1 MRTGGIP
8 ALSPLTTAFADS
20 VADDTTTNQNQNQKA
35 YA

>member
-8 ALSPLTTAFADS
+8 ALNPLTTAFADS
-20 VADDTTTNQNQNQKA
+20 VADDTTTNQNQKA